1 MDGLTEPGER
11 AARPAPRGL
20 RSYLAALLLVA
31 LLPMIVAATVAVMQ
45 AGRAFE
51 TATATRLME
60 TARTLAR
67 AAESEL
73 EGGATLLS
81 LLAQVP
87 HSVSVPGKIDP
98 WSAAAER
105 QIGGRLVEEVFA
117 PQAPIPGGAGLSH
130 HGVPFETIRRALETR
145 KVAVS
150 NLFIDPGTNQPRIAM
165 VMHIAL
171 SDEGSRFAA
180 LVVPPDRLV
189 QVLQGRRSDAG
200 NLLVAVTDAQGL
212 IVARTRDPA
221 TYIGRPVPNWE
232 ALKALGRESGVI
244 EAVSAEGGPIVLA
257 FQVLGG
263 TPGWVLAAAEPRD
276 AFRARARG
284 PFIGLVAGALVAV
297 VLGLLVAIWVG
308 RTILTPVVAL
318 AHRARQIARAA
329 GTAPTTEVEPSHIAE
344 FEALRVSL
352 GQSETAL
359 RRRAE
364 AEAEAAARL
373 ARSEKRYRIL
383 ASTGALVFWRRDP
396 AGVVTATGW
405 DVLTGKSAA
414 FDASWVAFDA
424 TWYDNLHPD
433 DAPLVR
439 EAWREAQANRDHY
452 DIEYRVRRSDGSWHW
467 VRSRGS
473 KAESEDGAGE
483 EWIGVIED
491 VDARREAQARIAHMA
506 HHDALTGLANRALFQ
521 EKLSESVGTAAKPTE
536 CAVLCIDIDRFKVVN
551 DTLGH
556 AVGDALLVA
565 AGERLRAC
573 VQDGDVLARLGGDEF
588 GIIQRSGAQPTA
600 ASILAAQI
608 IDSLGAPYEIG
619 GQSVVV
625 GASVGIALADGEG
638 ADAVLKN
645 ADIALDRAKEDGQGR
660 FCFFESAMNARM
672 HQRLRLERDLRK
684 ALTEEQF
691 VLFFQPV
698 VTVATGAIAGFEALV
713 RWRHPERGLVPPVEF
728 IPVAEE
734 TGLIGPLGRWV
745 LERACAEAAG
755 WPQGTKVAVNVSP
768 KQLADRHF
776 PDIVEA
782 ALRQAGLPASRLELE
797 ITESTLMADV
807 EGATS
812 ALLRLKMIGCSLAM
826 DDFGTGYSSLGYLRT
841 FPFDKVKIDR
851 SFVQEL
857 SATRESSAIV
867 RAVTGLCSSL
877 GIVSTAE
884 GVETEAQLAFLRSEG
899 CTEAQ
904 GYLFGRP
911 GPAELIPALFAAF
924 PAASPRGQDEP
935 SVPVATAGGETA
947 RRAAR
952 DRA

>member
-1 MDGLTEPGER
+1 
-11 AARPAPRGL
+11 
-20 RSYLAALLLVA
+20 
-31 LLPMIVAATVAVMQ
+31 
-45 AGRAFE
+45 
-51 TATATRLME
+51 
-60 TARTLAR
+60 
-67 AAESEL
+67 
-73 EGGATLLS
+73 
-81 LLAQVP
+81 
-87 HSVSVPGKIDP
+87 
-98 WSAAAER
+98 
-105 QIGGRLVEEVFA
+105 IGGRLVEEVFG
-117 PQAPIPGGAGLSH
+117 PQEPIPTGPGLSH
-130 HGVPFETIRRALETR
+130 HGVPLETIRRALESR
-145 KVAVS
+145 RVAVS

-165 VMHIAL
+165 VTHIAL
-171 SDEGSRFAA
+171 SDEGSRYAA

-189 QVLQGRRSDAG
+189 QVLQGRRPDAG

-212 IVARTRDPA
+212 LVARTRDPERF
-221 TYIGRPVPNWE
+221 IGKPVPNWDT
-232 ALKALGRESGVI
+232 LKAVGQESGVI
-244 EAVSAEGGPIVLA
+244 EAVTSEGNPMVLA
-257 FQVLGG
+257 FQVLRG
-263 TPGWVLAAAEPRD
+263 TPGWVLAVAEPRE

-284 PFIGLVAGALVAV
+284 PFIGLVTGALVAV

-352 GQSETAL
+352 GQSEAAL
-359 RRRAE
+359 RQRAE

-373 ARSEKRYRIL
+373 ARSEKRYRVL

-424 TWYDNLHPD
+424 SWYDSLHPD

-439 EAWREAQANRDHY
+439 AAWREAQASRDHF

-473 KAESEDGAGE
+473 KVESEDGAGE

-521 EKLSESVGTAAKPTE
+521 EKLSESVGSAAKPTE

-600 ASILAAQI
+600 ASTLAGQI
-608 IDSLGAPYEIG
+608 IDALGAPYDIR
-619 GQSVVV
+619 GQSVIV

-645 ADIALDRAKEDGQGR
+645 ADIALHRAKEDGQGR
-660 FCFFESAMNARM
+660 FCFFEPAMNARM
-672 HQRLRLERDLRK
+672 HQRHRLERDLQR
-684 ALTEEQF
+684 ALAEEQF
-691 VLFFQPV
+691 VLFYQPV
-698 VTVATGAIAGFEALV
+698 VTVASGAIAGFEALV
-713 RWRHPERGLVPPVEF
+713 RWRHPERGLVPPNEF

-745 LERACAEAAG
+745 LEQACAQAAG
-755 WPQGTKVAVNVSP
+755 WPQGTRVAVNVSP
-768 KQLADRHF
+768 KQLADRQF

-782 ALRQAGLPASRLELE
+782 ALRHAGLPASRLELE

-812 ALLRLKMIGCSLAM
+812 ALLRLKMIGCALAM

-851 SFVQEL
+851 SFVQDL

-867 RAVTGLCSSL
+867 RAVTGLCDSL

-911 GPAELIPALFAAF
+911 GPAEDIAALFAAF
-924 PAASPRGQDEP
+924 QASPSWRQGEP
-935 SVPVATAGGETA
+935 SGTVVTVGGEAA
-947 RRAAR
+947 RRTAR

>member
-1 MDGLTEPGER
+1 MDALTEPGER
-11 AARPAPRGL
+11 LARPAPRGL

-45 AGRAFE
+45 AKSAFE
-51 TATATRLME
+51 ASTSTRLLE

-73 EGGATLLS
+73 DGGATLLS
-81 LLAQVP
+81 LLSQVP
-87 HSVSVPGKIDP
+87 HSASVPGTVDP
-98 WSAAAER
+98 WSQAAER
-105 QIGGRLVEEVFA
+105 QIGGRLVEEVFG
-117 PQAPIPGGAGLSH
+117 PHEPIPTGPGLSH
-130 HGVPFETIRRALETR
+130 HGVPLETIRRALETR

-150 NLFIDPGTNQPRIAM
+150 NLFVDPGTGQPRIAM

-171 SDEGSRFAA
+171 SDEGSRYAA
-180 LVVPPDRLV
+180 LVVPPERLV
-189 QVLQGRRSDAG
+189 QVLQGRRPDAG

-212 IVARTRDPA
+212 LVARTRDPERF
-221 TYIGRPVPNWE
+221 IGKPVPNWDT
-232 ALKALGRESGVI
+232 LKAVGRESGVI
-244 EAVSAEGGPIVLA
+244 EAVTSEGNPMVLA
-257 FQVLGG
+257 FQVLRG
-263 TPGWVLAAAEPRD
+263 TPGWVLAVAEPRD

-297 VLGLLVAIWVG
+297 VLSLLVAVWVG

-329 GTAPTTEVEPSHIAE
+329 GSAPTTEVEPSHIAE

-352 GQSETAL
+352 GQSEAAL
-359 RRRAE
+359 RQRAE

-373 ARSEKRYRIL
+373 ARSERRYRVL

-405 DVLTGKSAA
+405 EMLTGKAEA
-414 FDASWVAFDA
+414 FDASWVAFDSS
-424 TWYDNLHPD
+424 WYDNLHPD
-433 DAPLVR
+433 DAPVVR
-439 EAWREAQANRDHY
+439 ATWREAQRSRDQY
-452 DIEYRVRRSDGSWHW
+452 DIEYRVRRADGAWHW

-473 KAESEDGAGE
+473 KVESEDGSGE

-491 VDARREAQARIAHMA
+491 VDARRKAQARMAHMA
-506 HHDALTGLANRALFQ
+506 HHDSLTGLANRALFQ
-521 EKLSESVGTAAKPTE
+521 EKLVEAVGQSGKPAD

-556 AVGDALLVA
+556 GVGDALLVA
-565 AGERLRAC
+565 VGERLRARLPE
-573 VQDGDVLARLGGDEF
+573 GDVLARLGGDEF
-588 GIIQRSGAQPTA
+588 GIIQSSEMQPTA
-600 ASILAAQI
+600 ASTLAGQI
-608 IDSLGAPYEIG
+608 IDALAAPYEIG
-619 GQSVVV
+619 GQTLVV

-638 ADAVLKN
+638 AGAILKN
-645 ADIALDRAKEDGQGR
+645 ADIALHRAKEEGQGR
-660 FCFFESAMNARM
+660 FCFFEPAMNARM
-672 HQRLRLERDLRK
+672 HQRHRLERDLQR
-684 ALTEEQF
+684 ALAEEQF
-691 VLFFQPV
+691 VLFYQPV
-698 VTVATGAIAGFEALV
+698 VTVASGAIAGFEALV
-713 RWRHPERGLVPPVEF
+713 RWRHPERGLVPPNEF

-745 LERACAEAAG
+745 LEQACAQAAG

-768 KQLADRHF
+768 KQLADRQF
-776 PDIVEA
+776 PDIVEG
-782 ALRQAGLPASRLELE
+782 ALKQAGLPASRLELE

-807 EGATS
+807 EGGTS
-812 ALLRLKMIGCSLAM
+812 ALMRLKMIGCSLAM

-851 SFVQEL
+851 SFVHDL

-867 RAVTGLCSSL
+867 RAVTGLCDSL

-911 GPAELIPALFAAF
+911 GPAEDIAALFAAF
-924 PAASPRGQDEP
+924 ALSAQRRQAEP
-935 SVPVATAGGETA
+935 SGTVVTVGGEA
-947 RRAAR
+947 LRRVAR

>member
-1 MDGLTEPGER
+1 
-11 AARPAPRGL
+11 
-20 RSYLAALLLVA
+20 
-31 LLPMIVAATVAVMQ
+31 MIVAAAVAVMQ
-45 AGRAFE
+45 ARRAFE
-51 TATATRLME
+51 AETSTRLME
-60 TARTLAR
+60 TARTLMR

-73 EGGATLLS
+73 EGGATLLG

-87 HSVSVPGKIDP
+87 HAGSVPGAVDP

-117 PQAPIPGGAGLSH
+117 PNETIPDGPGLSH
-130 HGVPFETIRRALETR
+130 HGVPFETIRRAMQTR
-145 KVAVS
+145 RVAVS

-189 QVLQGRRSDAG
+189 QVLQGRRPDAG
-200 NLLVAVTDAQGL
+200 DLLVAVTDGQGL
-212 IVARTRDPA
+212 IVARTRDA
-221 TYIGRPVPNWE
+221 ARFIGRPAPNWDK
-232 ALKALGRESGVI
+232 LKALGRESGVI
-244 EAVSAEGGPIVLA
+244 DAVTSEGNPIVLA
-257 FQVLGG
+257 FQVLRG
-263 TPGWVLAAAEPRD
+263 TPGWVLAVAEPRD

-284 PFIGLVAGALVAV
+284 PFIGLVTGALVAV

-318 AHRARQIARAA
+318 AHRARQIATAA

-352 GQSETAL
+352 CQSEAAL

-373 ARSEKRYRIL
+373 ARSERRYRVL

-405 DVLTGKSAA
+405 DLLTGKSAA

-424 TWYDNLHPD
+424 SWYDNLHPD
-433 DAPLVR
+433 DAPVVR
-439 EAWREAQANRDHY
+439 AAWREAQQSRDHY
-452 DIEYRVRRSDGSWHW
+452 DIEYRVRRSDGIWHW

-473 KAESEDGAGE
+473 KVESEDGTGE

-491 VDARREAQARIAHMA
+491 VDARREAQARAAHMA

-521 EKLSESVGTAAKPTE
+521 EKLLDAVGQAGEPAG

-556 AVGDALLVA
+556 SVGDALLVA
-565 AGERLRAC
+565 VSERLRAC
-573 VQDGDVLARLGGDEF
+573 LQDGDVLARLGGDEF
-588 GIIQRSGAQPTA
+588 GIIQRSQTQPAA
-600 ASILAAQI
+600 ASTLAGQV
-608 IDSLGAPYEIG
+608 IDALGAPYDIR
-619 GQSVVV
+619 GQSVIV

-645 ADIALDRAKEDGQGR
+645 ADMALHRAKEDGQGR
-660 FCFFESAMNARM
+660 FCFFEPAMNARM
-672 HQRLRLERDLRK
+672 HQRHRLERDLQR
-684 ALTEEQF
+684 ALAEEQF
-691 VLFFQPV
+691 VLFYQPV
-698 VTVATGAIAGFEALV
+698 VTVASGAIAGFEALV
-713 RWRHPERGLVPPVEF
+713 RWRHPERGLVPPNEF

-745 LERACAEAAG
+745 LEQACAQAAG
-755 WPQGTKVAVNVSP
+755 WPQGTRVAVNVSP
-768 KQLADRHF
+768 KQLADRQF

-782 ALRQAGLPASRLELE
+782 ALRHAGLPASRLELE

-812 ALLRLKMIGCSLAM
+812 ALLRLKMIGCALAM

-851 SFVQEL
+851 SFVQDL

-867 RAVTGLCSSL
+867 RAVTGLCDSL

-911 GPAELIPALFAAF
+911 GPAEDIAALFAAF
-924 PAASPRGQDEP
+924 QASPSWRQGEP
-935 SVPVATAGGETA
+935 SGTVVTVGSEAA
-947 RRAAR
+947 RRTAR